1 MERLI
6 IYLRRKGAKGR
17 LMLVLSTCWK
27 CRECWEKRNTS
38 SHKKLNSLVPTCYN
52 NVTFPAFLR
61 GNIGR
66 VGVGACQCQLC
77 KWYQRRVLRVSGGH
91 HNIFNPC
98 LSLVSSDR
106 ILTYW
111 KLRKIFPSRSEM
123 NDLNLSK
130 LIASIR
136 EISVLMLNTKACLP
150 TCFG

>member
-17 LMLVLSTCWK
+17 LLSTCWK

-52 NVTFPAFLR
+52 NVTFPAFLGVTLPGSGR
-61 GNIGR
+61 GR
-66 VGVGACQCQLC
+66 VRTVSDIS
-77 KWYQRRVLRVSGGH
+77 RVRRVSGGH
-91 HNIFNPC
+91 QNIFNPC

-136 EISVLMLNTKACLP
+136 EISILMLNTKACLP
-150 TCFG
+150 TCYG

>member
-17 LMLVLSTCWK
+17 LLSTCWK

-52 NVTFPAFLR
+52 NVTFPAFLG
-61 GNIGR
+61 GNIAR
-66 VGVGACQCQLC
+66 VAGACQGC
-77 KWYQRRVLRVSGGH
+77 KWYQPSAESQRRGH

-136 EISVLMLNTKACLP
+136 EISILMLNTKACLP
-150 TCFG
+150 TCYG